1 MSGTTVNQEMRDL
14 LIRLDEKVSNGF
26 DNINAKLDEMNRRA
40 DGHEERIRKL
50 EDTTSHRTGY
60 VSRFEL
66 VEAKVASHEG
76 RFAQLDGAGKGF
88 GFLGKFGTAALGA
101 GAAVLAMMGLQI
113 GMVPKAE
120 VKTKSVVEHVQTV
133 P

>member
-1 MSGTTVNQEMRDL
+1 MVSATVNQEMRDL

-26 DNINAKLDEMNRRA
+26 ENINAKLDDGDRRA

-50 EDTTSHRTGY
+50 EDVTSHRTGY
-60 VSRFEL
+60 VSRFEV

-76 RFAQLDGAGKGF
+76 RFAQLDGAGKGV
-88 GFLGKFGTAALGA
+88 GVLGKLGTALLGA
-101 GAAVLAMMGLQI
+101 GIGILGMMGLQI
-113 GMVPKAE
+113 GMVPKE
-120 VKTKSVVEHVQTV
+120 QVKTKSTVEHVQTV